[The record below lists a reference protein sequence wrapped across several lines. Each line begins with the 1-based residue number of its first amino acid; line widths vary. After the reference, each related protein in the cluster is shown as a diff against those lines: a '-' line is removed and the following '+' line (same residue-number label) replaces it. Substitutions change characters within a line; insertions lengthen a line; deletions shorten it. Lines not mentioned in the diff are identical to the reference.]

1 MFVSAT
7 FNPLSV
13 SVPSEVSGAVTL
25 LESILGLSSTVE
37 LELLVVDPV
46 SDVRGAGVLVV
57 KTDEVGGLLP
67 NEKPTGLN
75 PFFGG
80 VAWAAFGEP
89 KLPNGLLFPA
99 PPTPKPKLTLDD

>member
-7 FNPLSV
+7 FNPVSV

-25 LESILGLSSTVE
+25 LESILGWASTVE
-37 LELLVVDPV
+37 LELLVLDPV
-46 SDVRGAGVLVV
+46 SDVRGAGVLV

-75 PFFGG
+75 PFLGG

-99 PPTPKPKLTLDD
+99 PPTPKPKPTLDD